1 MPFYVP
7 RWMTG
12 DCRCYA
18 VIHVPDEA
26 DESAPAS
33 PASQESFSDSDIA
46 MTPVEQLESEATT
59 SPHVYVSPYVTD
71 EADESTAA
79 SPTSEESISWS
90 PNSSLIT
97 HSTDNDSTSS
107 CDQEDDAAAAA
118 DDDDQHLALFK
129 LPKFEDY
136 EDDYSL
142 YVHVLAPSFTPGFAE
157 SVYANF
163 SFPQPPPPLCE
174 CGGIS
179 PHRHSEMNGAAG
191 PTPSGEGTT
200 ASTSP
205 NTSTTGGGPPKRGG
219 PLPNHVQVAK
229 SYVFEQ
235 EIQKC
240 LKENG
245 VSPAREDNIRLAG
258 VQWIDNVRK
267 ALKLPVRTFNTAVVY
282 YHKFRLQHSDGEY
295 SFVDAAAAALFTACK
310 IEDTLKKSRDIL
322 CAAHN
327 LKAPRAEIL
336 SPDDQVF
343 EHHSRTIIGLER
355 LMLEAS
361 GFDFRNRHPQELL
374 IKFAKHYSFTQTS
387 PVVRTAYSIS
397 LDLYRTWAP
406 LKQMTATL
414 AFACLELA
422 GRLLGEEHEAIW
434 TGADYEEWRVERG
447 MVMETLLDL
456 LELYTHHRNSTA
468 IGQNFPVD
476 TFLEV
481 RIPLNLESEE
491 KNIPRYT
498 AWMETDG
505 TSADDHAKAGQGHH
519 SANGTGTMNGSKSGS
534 SSKNVSP
541 RDVTSPRRGSASTT
555 APPGGAGNAAPG
567 SGSGSGPVVGMKQR
581 VGERGREG
589 TVRFILNPDRER
601 DEKAIVDLFRK
612 A

>member
-1 MPFYVP
+1 MSSRAYVP
-7 RWMTG
+7 
-12 DCRCYA
+12 
-18 VIHVPDEA
+18 
-26 DESAPAS
+26 
-33 PASQESFSDSDIA
+33 
-46 MTPVEQLESEATT
+46 
-59 SPHVYVSPYVTD
+59 PHVTD

-79 SPTSEESISWS
+79 TPASLESFSWS
-90 PNSSLIT
+90 SLSSLKPT
-97 HSTDNDSTSS
+97 PADTDLASPADENEEFDSEYTSS
-107 CDQEDDAAAAA
+107 
-118 DDDDQHLALFK
+118 
-129 LPKFEDY
+129 
-136 EDDYSL
+136 SW
-142 YVHVLAPSFTPGFAE
+142 STPGYFDSARFY
-157 SVYANF
+157 V
-163 SFPQPPPPLCE
+163 FPSAVTETWDVQCE
-174 CGGIS
+174 CGGVS
-179 PHRHSEMNGAAG
+179 PHYHHRHNTMNGAAG
-191 PTPSGEGTT
+191 PPPGGEGTT
-200 ASTSP
+200 ASTSS
-205 NTSTTGGGPPKRGG
+205 NTSTAGGGPPKRGG

-245 VSPAREDNIRLAG
+245 VSQAREDNLRLAG
-258 VQWIDNVRK
+258 VQWIDNVRR

-295 SFVDAAAAALFTACK
+295 SFVDASAAALFSACK

-327 LKAPRAEIL
+327 VKVPRTEQL

-361 GFDFRNRHPQELL
+361 GFDFRNRHPQDLL
-374 IKFAKHYSFTQTS
+374 IKFAKHYSLTKTS
-387 PVVRTAYSIS
+387 PVVKTAYSIS

-406 LKQMTATL
+406 LKQTTATL

-422 GRLLGEEHEAIW
+422 GRLLEEENEAIW
-434 TGADYEEWRVERG
+434 KGVDYNEWRVERG

-456 LELYTHHRNSTA
+456 LELYTHHRTSTV
-468 IGQNFPVD
+468 IGPTFPVD

-498 AWMETDG
+498 AWVETYG
-505 TSADDHAKAGQGHH
+505 LSATDYAKAGLGHH
-519 SANGTGTMNGSKSGS
+519 NVNGTGAMNGSKSGA

-555 APPGGAGNAAPG
+555 TTSGAAGNAGSVSGAG
-567 SGSGSGPVVGMKQR
+567 SGAVAAIKQR

-601 DEKAIVDLFRK
+601 EEKAIIELFRK
-612 A
+612 P

>member
-1 MPFYVP
+1 MKSDSG
-7 RWMTG
+7 R
-12 DCRCYA
+12 
-18 VIHVPDEA
+18 DEA
-26 DESAPAS
+26 LAKAKAAVEAETKKEQEAADNVESTEQGGDADAS
-33 PASQESFSDSDIA
+33 SKTANTITESVQADVEAIAGKKRAREDDDGGDGEVEREAKKVDTATPNSQESFSWSSISSLKTPRSDNS
-46 MTPVEQLESEATT
+46 V
-59 SPHVYVSPYVTD
+59 
-71 EADESTAA
+71 
-79 SPTSEESISWS
+79 TSESDQDEGFYIQDL
-90 PNSSLIT
+90 PSSA
-97 HSTDNDSTSS
+97 SS
-107 CDQEDDAAAAA
+107 
-118 DDDDQHLALFK
+118 
-129 LPKFEDY
+129 
-136 EDDYSL
+136 S
-142 YVHVLAPSFTPGFAE
+142 STPGYFE
-157 SVYANF
+157 SVSIYILL
-163 SFPQPPPPLCE
+163 PPPFQTGDTPCE
-174 CGGIS
+174 CGDIAPHS
-179 PHRHSEMNGAAG
+179 PHHHDTMNGAAG
-191 PTPSGEGTT
+191 PPPGGEGAT
-200 ASTSP
+200 APASS
-205 NTSTTGGGPPKRGG
+205 NTSVSGGGGPPKRGG

-245 VSPAREDNIRLAG
+245 VSQAREDNLRLAG
-258 VQWIDNVRK
+258 VQWIDNVRR

-327 LKAPRAEIL
+327 LKVSRTEHL

-374 IKFAKHYSFTQTS
+374 IKFAKHYSFDKTS
-387 PVVRTAYSIS
+387 PVVKTAYSIS

-406 LKQMTATL
+406 LKQTTATM

-422 GRLLGEEHEAIW
+422 GRLLAEDNEAIW
-434 TGADYEEWRVERG
+434 AGTDYREWRVERG

-456 LELYTHHRNSTA
+456 LELYTHHRTSTVV
-468 IGQNFPVD
+468 GPTFPVD

-491 KNIPRYT
+491 KSIPRFT
-498 AWMETDG
+498 AWVETDG
-505 TSADDHAKAGQGHH
+505 SFANDHGHH
-519 SANGTGTMNGSKSGS
+519 NVNGTTGAMNGTKSGS

-541 RDVTSPRRGSASTT
+541 RDVTSPRRGSASTNAT
-555 APPGGAGNAAPG
+555 SGGAGNAGPG
-567 SGSGSGPVVGMKQR
+567 SGSGSVSGPASVVALKQR
-581 VGERGREG
+581 AGERGREG

-601 DEKAIVDLFRK
+601 EEKAIIELFRK
-612 A
+612 P

>member
-1 MPFYVP
+1 M
-7 RWMTG
+7 
-12 DCRCYA
+12 
-18 VIHVPDEA
+18 
-26 DESAPAS
+26 AS
-33 PASQESFSDSDIA
+33 RVYLP
-46 MTPVEQLESEATT
+46 
-59 SPHVYVSPYVTD
+59 PHVTD

-79 SPTSEESISWS
+79 TPESPQSSWS
-90 PNSSLIT
+90 SLSSLK
-97 HSTDNDSTSS
+97 SPRSDTSLAS
-107 CDQEDDAAAAA
+107 SNS
-118 DDDDQHLALFK
+118 DDDGNYTLVQIHIP
-129 LPKFEDY
+129 LPSRPEDFNP
-136 EDDYSL
+136 DDVTVSVVPPRGHRRPVCEGGHGSSHYHIYSN
-142 YVHVLAPSFTPGFAE
+142 P
-157 SVYANF
+157 
-163 SFPQPPPPLCE
+163 
-174 CGGIS
+174 
-179 PHRHSEMNGAAG
+179 MNGAAG
-191 PTPSGEGTT
+191 PPPPSGGEGVT
-200 ASTSP
+200 ATISSNMP
-205 NTSTTGGGPPKRGG
+205 AAGGGPPKRTG

-245 VSPAREDNIRLAG
+245 VSQAREDNIRLAG
-258 VQWIDNVRK
+258 VQWIDNVRR

-295 SFVDAAAAALFTACK
+295 SFVDASAAALFTACK

-327 LKAPRAEIL
+327 LKVPRTEQL

-374 IKFAKHYSFTQTS
+374 IKFAKNYDLAKGS
-387 PVVRTAYSIS
+387 PVVKTAYSIS

-406 LKQMTATL
+406 LKQTTATM

-422 GRLLGEEHEAIW
+422 GRLLGEENDAIG
-434 TGADYEEWRVERG
+434 TGRDYDEWKTGRG

-456 LELYTHHRNSTA
+456 LELYTHHRNSTVV
-468 IGQNFPVD
+468 GPMFPVD

-481 RIPLNLESEE
+481 RIPLNMESEE
-491 KNIPRYT
+491 KEIPRFT
-498 AWMETDG
+498 AWVGADDG
-505 TSADDHAKAGQGHH
+505 STAADHAKGGYGHH
-519 SANGTGTMNGSKSGS
+519 NVNGTGNMNGSKSAS

-541 RDVTSPRRGSASTT
+541 RDVTSPRRSSAASSNT
-555 APPGGAGNAAPG
+555 APGAAVNPGPG
-567 SGSGSGPVVGMKQR
+567 SGPGSGAAMGIKQR

-601 DEKAIVDLFRK
+601 EEKAVIETFRNP
-612 A
+612 